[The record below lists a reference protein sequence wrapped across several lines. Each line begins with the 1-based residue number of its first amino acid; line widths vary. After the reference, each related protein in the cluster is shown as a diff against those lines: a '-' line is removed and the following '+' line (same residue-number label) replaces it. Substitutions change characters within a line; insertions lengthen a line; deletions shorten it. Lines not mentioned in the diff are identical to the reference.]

1 MVQGLFLNGVDG
13 QRTGLAI
20 HFTDEHTILI
30 PTTTTDARLAIQDLA
45 MVRTEQTLHL
55 AIL

>member
-1 MVQGLFLNGVDG
+1 MEMVQGLFLNGVDG

-20 HFTDEHTILI
+20 HLTNEHTILI

-45 MVRTEQTLHL
+45 MVRTE
-55 AIL
+55 